1 MSDWMFLSY
10 EALCSLIGC
19 LIYFVIHRKG
29 ILGSHP
35 SGKFTLYLA
44 VFVGYVVLVLHTT
57 GAGTISDS
65 LTYPFTLSNQQI
77 NVIPFVSDLIHPLVA
92 PKTVLDWILL
102 LVNAAIESLLN
113 LVLFIPYGVLLYLLW
128 GVHNKKAI
136 AWNGFSFSILIELS
150 QLCNGRVTDI
160 DDLILNT
167 LGTVLGVVLLKR
179 VMERSD
185 FVRQAAALDGSAL
198 QGKPP
203 MVLVTALFAGRF
215 LLYNEIGLAKALHF
229 I

>member
-1 MSDWMFLSY
+1 MSDLIFLSY
-10 EALCSLIGC
+10 EAICSLIGC
-19 LIYFVIHRKG
+19 LIYFVIHRKL
-29 ILGSHP
+29 ILGGNS
-35 SGKFTLYLA
+35 SGTFTLYFSI
-44 VFVGYVVLVLHTT
+44 FVGYIVLVLHTT
-57 GAGTISDS
+57 GAGTIWDS
-65 LTYPFTLSNQQI
+65 LTYPFTLSNHQI

-92 PKTVLDWILL
+92 PKTVLDLILL

-113 LVLFIPYGVLLYLLW
+113 LVLFIPYGVLLYVLW
-128 GVHNKKAI
+128 GVHNEKAV
-136 AWNGFSFSILIELS
+136 AWNGFSFSVLIELS
-150 QLCNGRVTDI
+150 QLFNIRVTDI

-185 FVRQAAALDGSAL
+185 FVRKAAALDGSAF
-198 QGKPP
+198 QGKQP

>member
-1 MSDWMFLSY
+1 MSDLIFLSY
-10 EALCSLIGC
+10 EAICSLIGC
-19 LIYFVIHRKG
+19 LIYFVLHRKR
-29 ILGSHP
+29 ILGGSP
-35 SGKFTLYLA
+35 SVKLTLYLA
-44 VFVGYVVLVLHTT
+44 VFVGYIVLVLHTT

-65 LTYPFTLSNQQI
+65 LTYPFTLSNHQI

-92 PKTVLDWILL
+92 PKTVLDLILL
-102 LVNAAIESLLN
+102 LVNAAIESILN
-113 LVLFIPYGVLLYLLW
+113 LVLFIPYGVLLYVLW
-128 GVHNKKAI
+128 GVHNESAI

-150 QLCNGRVTDI
+150 QFFNIRVTDI

-185 FVRQAAALDGSAL
+185 FVRKAAALDGSAL
-198 QGKPP
+198 QGKQP

-215 LLYNEIGLAKALHF
+215 LLYNEIGLAKALRF

>member
-1 MSDWMFLSY
+1 MSDLIFLSY
-10 EALCSLIGC
+10 EAICSLIGW
-19 LIYFVIHRKG
+19 LIYFVIHRKR
-29 ILGSHP
+29 ILGGHP

-102 LVNAAIESLLN
+102 LVNAAIESILN
-113 LVLFIPYGVLLYLLW
+113 LVLFIPYGVLLYVLW
-128 GVHNKKAI
+128 GLHNEKAI

-150 QLCNGRVTDI
+150 QLFNIRVTDI

-185 FVRQAAALDGSAL
+185 FVRKAAALDGSAL
-198 QGKPP
+198 QGKQP